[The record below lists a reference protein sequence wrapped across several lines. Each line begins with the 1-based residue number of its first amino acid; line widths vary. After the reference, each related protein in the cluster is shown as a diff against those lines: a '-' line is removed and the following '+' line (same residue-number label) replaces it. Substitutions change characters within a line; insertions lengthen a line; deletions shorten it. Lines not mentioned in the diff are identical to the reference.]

1 MKGEIFIIKFYK
13 QEIFLTNDTPLQ
25 LSILNLGEAFN
36 SFKTQAYWKIKIL
49 NYNEI
54 NFTISTE
61 IISYHTGDTPFSIE
75 QLNYASELDKIKVV
89 FFTKIDTSALCQTY
103 AGVKKDLAIIAPN
116 TNVTHEFNARGY
128 AKQRVIEPFPS
139 VERVIHGANTM
150 AHFRDVEGYPTINLN
165 KTETIEVNLEDVKF
179 GNGFISFSVEKPY
192 LREPIQFKI
201 INTFI
206 KEEFDAIKNYFKN
219 IFQTENISVEIS
231 YIIEN
236 GILVEN
242 KATSAILET
251 INNSVIESVKLC
263 YLHDLPDRINRLKP
277 TKDFYTKEDLLA
289 LLSNS
294 KKDLNILFEYDK
306 FFVEAIF
313 EISNTKHFK
322 QLNFLSD
329 KHNYK
334 QRSIQF
340 ILKPFAFIFFIEGKE
355 NYHLVWETLNTA
367 EATYVWK
374 LNKNLEPL
382 NKSIKNIENIIAS
395 IKAKTDGKLSYIS
408 LNEGN
413 FNRVIHDYSDPGK
426 GFITWKK
433 EMDIL
438 LN

>member
-75 QLNYASELDKIKVV
+75 QLNYASELEKIKVV

-103 AGVKKDLAIIAPN
+103 VGVKKDLAIVAPN
-116 TNVTHEFNARGY
+116 TNVTPEFNARGY

-150 AHFRDVEGYPTINLN
+150 AHLRDVEGYTTINLN

-179 GNGFISFSVEKPY
+179 GNGFISFSFEKPY
-192 LREPIQFKI
+192 LRETIQFKI

-219 IFQTENISVEIS
+219 IFQTEYISVEIS

-236 GILVEN
+236 GILVES

-294 KKDLNILFEYDK
+294 KKDLNIFENDK

-334 QRSIQF
+334 QRGIQF

-374 LNKNLEPL
+374 LNKNLESL